1 MIDFG
6 LVDAVD
12 AEAIGPPGERT
23 FRLVV
28 RSADRHAT
36 LWLEKEQLAALGRG
50 LSQLLAERSTRRGE
64 PEGELPPFGERPET
78 PDVELQVAR
87 LGIDFLAEEEHLV
100 LLADDREAIEGG
112 ESPRF
117 RMELA
122 RPQALS
128 AIRRIRE
135 VVTAGRPRCP
145 LCAQPLEEP
154 GAEHFCPRTN
164 GHSEELALPEEGET
178 R

>member
-1 MIDFG
+1 M
-6 LVDAVD
+6 
-12 AEAIGPPGERT
+12 
-23 FRLVV
+23 
-28 RSADRHAT
+28 
-36 LWLEKEQLAALGRG
+36 
-50 LSQLLAERSTRRGE
+50 
-64 PEGELPPFGERPET
+64 
-78 PDVELQVAR
+78 
-87 LGIDFLAEEEHLV
+87 
-100 LLADDREAIEGG
+100 
-112 ESPRF
+112 
-117 RMELA
+117 LA